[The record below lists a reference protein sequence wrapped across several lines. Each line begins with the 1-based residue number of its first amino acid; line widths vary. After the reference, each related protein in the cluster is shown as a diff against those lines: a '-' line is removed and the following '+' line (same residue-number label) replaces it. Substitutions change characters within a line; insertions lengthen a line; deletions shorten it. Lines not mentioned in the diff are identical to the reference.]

1 MANSKQIKSRK
12 AKSKPISRKAS
23 PVKKR
28 AAKAK
33 VVKTKKLTGEVYY
46 PSRQVIE
53 QALLKDWDKLAAKAR
68 IDLKGF
74 WESEAKELEWYK
86 PWKKV
91 LDDSKKPFFKWFTGA
106 KVNIVHNAIDR
117 HLKTYRKN
125 KLALIWESEDGKE
138 HRSFSYFAMN
148 REVTRMANI
157 IKSMGVKKGDR
168 VTIYMGRV
176 PEIVFAMLAC
186 AKIGAIHSVVFGGFS
201 VDSLQG
207 RIEDSQSKL
216 VITCDGSFQNGK
228 IVQLKAIVDES
239 LKRCPS
245 VQNVIVV
252 KRVGNEVNME
262 MGRDHWYHDLL
273 EQPIAEG
280 KCETE
285 QMDAEDP
292 LFILYTSG
300 STGTPKAILHTHG
313 GYMVGT
319 YSTLKYVFD
328 IKDDDRWWCTADPGW
343 ITGHSYIVY
352 APMLNGATS
361 FLFEGGPS
369 YPEPNRWWQC
379 VERYGITIFYTAP
392 TAIRGLMRFG
402 DSWPEKQDLSS
413 LRLLGTVGE
422 PINPEAWKW
431 YYRVIGKNK
440 LPIMDTWW
448 QTETGSFM
456 ITPTPV
462 VPLKPGS
469 GTRPFFGQEAEIV
482 DEKGNPTPDDT
493 EGYLILKNPW
503 PAMLRTIYGDP
514 DRYVTQ
520 YWTKNPGKYT
530 TGDSA
535 KRDKDGYFWI
545 IGRVDDVIKVSGHR
559 LGTAEVESALVSHPA
574 VAEAAAI
581 GLPHELKGQGIYTF
595 VLLRTGFTP
604 SPELAEELRQHVAT
618 HMGPIA
624 RPEEVKF
631 VDKLPKTRSGKIM
644 RRVLK
649 ARAQGLPEGDVS
661 TLEE

>member
-1 MANSKQIKSRK
+1 MAVKKVKKTKTVSRK
-12 AKSKPISRKAS
+12 SA
-23 PVKKR
+23 PVKK
-28 AAKAK
+28 KTSK
-33 VVKTKKLTGEVYY
+33 VASPKKKLSGEVFY
-46 PSRQVIE
+46 PSKQVLE
-53 QALLKDWDKLAAKAR
+53 EARLKDWDKLAKSAGK
-68 IDLKGF
+68 DLKGF
-74 WESEAKELEWYK
+74 WEAEANELEWFSK
-86 PWKKV
+86 WKKV

-106 KVNIVHNAIDR
+106 KVNIVHNAVDR
-117 HLKTYRKN
+117 HLKTHRKN
-125 KLALIWESEDGKE
+125 QLALIWESEDGKE
-138 HRSFSYFAMN
+138 HRSYSYHALN

-157 IKSMGVKKGDR
+157 IKAMGVQKGER

-201 VDSLQG
+201 VDSLAG
-207 RIEDSQSKL
+207 RIEDSKSKL

-228 IVQLKAIVDES
+228 IVQLKSIVDES

-245 VQNVIVV
+245 VENVVVV
-252 KRVGNEVNME
+252 KRVNNEVNME
-262 MGRDHWYHDLL
+262 EGRDHWYHNLL

-285 QMDAEDP
+285 QMDSEDP

-300 STGTPKAILHTHG
+300 STGKPKAILHTHG

-319 YSTLKYVFD
+319 YATLKYCFD
-328 IKDDDRWWCTADPGW
+328 IRDDDRWWCTADPGW
-343 ITGHSYIVY
+343 ITGHSYLVY
-352 APMLNGATS
+352 GPMINGATS
-361 FLFEGGPS
+361 FMFEGGPA

-379 VERYGITIFYTAP
+379 IERYSITIFYTAP

-402 DSWPEKQDLSS
+402 DAWPQKHDLSS

-431 YYRVIGKNK
+431 YHRVIGNNK
-440 LPIMDTWW
+440 LPIIDTWW
-448 QTETGSFM
+448 QTETGAFQ
-456 ITPTPV
+456 IAPLPV
-462 VPLKPGS
+462 TPLKPGS
-469 GTRPFFGQEAEIV
+469 GTKPFFGQEAEIV
-482 DEKGNPTPDDT
+482 DENGKPVADET
-493 EGYLILKNPW
+493 EGYLVLKNPW
-503 PAMLRTIYGDP
+503 PSMLRTIYGD
-514 DRYVTQ
+514 DERYVTQ
-520 YWTKNPGKYT
+520 YWSKHPGKYT

-535 KRDKDGYFWI
+535 KRDKDGYYWI

-581 GLPHELKGQGIYTF
+581 GLPHDIKGQGIYTF
-595 VLLRTGFTP
+595 VLLRAGQTA
-604 SPELAEELRQHVAT
+604 SEKLAEELRQHVAT

-624 RPEEVKF
+624 RPEEVRF

-649 ARAQGLPEGDVS
+649 ARAQGLPEGDIS

>member
-1 MANSKQIKSRK
+1 MA
-12 AKSKPISRKAS
+12 
-23 PVKKR
+23 
-28 AAKAK
+28 
-33 VVKTKKLTGEVYY
+33 TKKQMEGEVYY
-46 PSRQVIE
+46 PSEEVVA
-53 QALLKDWDKLAAKAR
+53 QARLKDWDALAEKASK
-68 IDLKGF
+68 DLQGF
-74 WESEAKELEWYK
+74 WADEANELEWFK
-86 PWKKV
+86 KWDKV
-91 LDDSKKPFFKWFTGA
+91 LDDSNKPFFKWFVGA
-106 KVNIVHNAIDR
+106 KTNIVHNAIDR
-117 HLKTYRKN
+117 HLKTHHKN
-125 KLALIWESEDGKE
+125 KLALIWESEDGKLE
-138 HRSFSYFAMN
+138 RSFSYYALN
-148 REVTRMANI
+148 REVSRFANI
-157 IKSMGVKKGDR
+157 IKAMGITKGER

-176 PEIVFAMLAC
+176 PEIAFAMLAC

-216 VITCDGSFQNGK
+216 VITMDGSYNNGK
-228 IVQLKAIVDES
+228 VVELKRTVDEA

-245 VQNVIVV
+245 VENVIVV
-252 KRVGNEVNME
+252 KRIGHEVPME
-262 MGRDHWYHDLL
+262 AGRDHWYHDMLAL
-273 EQPIAEG
+273 PIANG
-280 KCETE
+280 KCATE
-285 QMDAEDP
+285 VLDAEDP
-292 LFILYTSG
+292 LYILYTSG
-300 STGTPKAILHTHG
+300 STGKPKAILHTHG
-313 GYMVGT
+313 GYMVGIYT
-319 YSTLKYVFD
+319 TMKYVFD
-328 IKDDDRWWCTADPGW
+328 IKEEDRWWCAADPGW
-343 ITGHSYIVY
+343 VTGHSYIVY
-352 APMLNGATS
+352 GPLLNGATS
-361 FLFEGGPS
+361 FMFEGGPTFP
-369 YPEPNRWWQC
+369 YPNRWWQC
-379 VERYGITIFYTAP
+379 VERYGITILYTAP

-402 DSWPEKQDLSS
+402 EAWPNKHDLSS

-431 YYRVIGKNK
+431 YYRVIGKERC
-440 LPIMDTWW
+440 PIMDTWW
-448 QTETGSFM
+448 QTETGMFM
-456 ITPTPV
+456 ITPTPS

-482 DEKGNPTPDDT
+482 DEQGNPTPDDS
-493 EGYLILKNPW
+493 EGYLVIKNPW

-514 DRYVTQ
+514 DRYVNQ
-520 YWTKNPGKYT
+520 YWSKYPGKYM

-581 GLPHELKGQGIYTF
+581 GLPHEVKGQAIYTF
-595 VLLRTGFTP
+595 VLLRSGFAG

-649 ARAQGLPEGDVS
+649 ARAQGLPEGDIS

>member
-1 MANSKQIKSRK
+1 MAKAQQVKKAPAKKQVTKPKARKKAVKLHGEVFYPSKQ
-12 AKSKPISRKAS
+12 
-23 PVKKR
+23 
-28 AAKAK
+28 
-33 VVKTKKLTGEVYY
+33 VV
-46 PSRQVIE
+46 E
-53 QALLKDWDKLAAKAR
+53 QARLKDWDKLAKSAR
-68 IDLKGF
+68 KDLKGF
-74 WESEAKELEWYK
+74 WESEARELEWFSK
-86 PWKKV
+86 WKKV

-106 KVNIVHNAIDR
+106 KVNIVHNCIDR
-117 HLKTYRKN
+117 HLNTSRKN
-125 KLALIWESEDGKE
+125 KLALIWESEDGKD
-138 HRSFSYFAMN
+138 HRTYSYYAMN
-148 REVTRMANI
+148 REVTRMAKM

-207 RIEDSQSKL
+207 RIEDSNSNL
-216 VITCDGSFQNGK
+216 VITCDGSYQNGK
-228 IVQLKAIVDES
+228 VVQLKQIVDDA

-252 KRVGNEVNME
+252 RRVGNEVNME
-262 MGRDHWYHDLL
+262 TGRDHWYHELA

-300 STGTPKAILHTHG
+300 STGKPKAILHTHG

-328 IKDDDRWWCTADPGW
+328 IQDEDRWWCTADPGW

-352 APMLNGATS
+352 GPMLNGATS
-361 FLFEGGPS
+361 FLFEGGPA
-369 YPEPNRWWQC
+369 YPEPNRWWR
-379 VERYGITIFYTAP
+379 VIERYGITIFYTAP

-402 DSWPEKQDLSS
+402 DSWPEKHDLSS

-431 YYRVIGKNK
+431 YHRVIGKEK

-448 QTETGSFM
+448 QTETGAFM

-482 DEKGNPTPDDT
+482 DEQGKPVPDDT
-493 EGYLILKNPW
+493 EGYLVLKNPW
-503 PAMLRTIYGDP
+503 PAMLRTIYKDD
-514 DRYVTQ
+514 DRYVNQ
-520 YWTKNPGKYT
+520 YWSKYPGKYT

-535 KRDKDGYFWI
+535 KRDEDGYFWI

-581 GLPHELKGQGIYTF
+581 GLPHEVKGQAIYTF
-595 VLLRTGFTP
+595 VLLRAGKVA
-604 SPELAEELRQHVAT
+604 SAELAEELRQHVST

-624 RPEEVKF
+624 RPEEVRF

-649 ARAQGLPEGDVS
+649 ARAQGLPEGDIS